1 MADKVLEAAL
11 ESAGDV
17 DSDFSNE
24 DLELK
29 IAQLEAE
36 LGLKYIVKLK
46 IKIKSYACLALY
58 CYETIRYYNTKNG
71 TKCQEKCQSR
81 FFFSIICSLPYHQLL
96 QINFYNLSHN

>member
-36 LGLKYIVKLK
+36 LGLNYTVKLMHPM
-46 IKIKSYACLALY
+46 
-58 CYETIRYYNTKNG
+58 
-71 TKCQEKCQSR
+71 
-81 FFFSIICSLPYHQLL
+81 FV
-96 QINFYNLSHN
+96 